1 MNVQNLSLGTTQ
13 NIQNNHSKR
22 NEQVEQMQT
31 EFLLQISE
39 GKEAKDAF
47 FEAIKSA
54 TDKNILPKDEVV
66 FSTVGYNGTAYKV
79 NPDDAKKWLEVIAIA
94 GPMIKS
100 AIDWALHIFNKNQ
113 KQSPECQNQYII

>member
-54 TDKNILPKDEVV
+54 TDKNTLPKDEVM
-66 FSTVGYNGTAYKV
+66 FSTSGNRETACKV
-79 NPDDAKKWLEVIAIA
+79 TPDNAKQWLEVIAIA

-100 AIDWALHIFNKNQ
+100 VIDWALHLFDKNQ
-113 KQSPECQNQYII
+113 NQDTECQNQ